1 MNIPVGEIIEE
12 NVSLKEVNLGKK
24 LSGLMSKQFT
34 GYVVLTVEGRSG
46 IEEGLGIIKNGI
58 LIGGIYEYI
67 RFGKIIYGDTAI
79 AQLLNS
85 GLAEFGVMD
94 IGRLSKQQIELII
107 AFNERIEL
115 KNQLSQKELASAT
128 PKKYNAGAA
137 ETEFGEELKEK
148 ESKFDI
154 LKRIGLGG
162 VR

>member
-1 MNIPVGEIIEE
+1 MNIPVGELVEE
-12 NVSLKEVNLGKK
+12 NVSLKDVNLGKK
-24 LSGLMSKQFT
+24 LSELMAEKVT

-46 IEEGLGIIKNGI
+46 IEEGLGIIKDGI

-79 AQLLNS
+79 TQLLNS

-115 KNQLSQKELASAT
+115 NNSLSQKELLLAI

-137 ETEFGEELKEK
+137 ETELGEELKKK

-154 LKRIGLGG
+154 LKRIGIGG

>member
-1 MNIPVGEIIEE
+1 VNIPVGEIIEE
-12 NVSLKEVNLGKK
+12 NVSLKDVNIGKK
-24 LSGLMSKQFT
+24 LSELMNEKVT
-34 GYVVLTVEGRSG
+34 GYIVLTVEGRSG
-46 IEEGLGIIKNGI
+46 IEEGLGIIKDGI

-67 RFGKIIYGDTAI
+67 RFGKIIYGDTAM

-115 KNQLSQKELASAT
+115 KNKLSQKELLSAM
-128 PKKYNAGAA
+128 PKKYNAGSA
-137 ETEFGEELKEK
+137 ETELVKGLKKK